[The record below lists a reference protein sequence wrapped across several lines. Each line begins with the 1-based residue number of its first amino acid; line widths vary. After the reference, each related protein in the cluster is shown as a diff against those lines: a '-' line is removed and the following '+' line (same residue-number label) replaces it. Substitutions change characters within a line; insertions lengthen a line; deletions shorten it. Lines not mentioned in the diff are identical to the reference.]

1 MTARLLAAALAA
13 LAALSVAGCNKT
25 ENGYQGWIEANLIFV
40 APDEVGRVDTL
51 SVREGDV
58 VKKGDPL
65 FTLEDDLQQAEFA
78 QVKASVTN
86 AQQTFDRASMLLKT
100 GAGTQ
105 KDFDAAE
112 MVLRDAKARL
122 NSAQTRLSRR
132 SVFSS
137 VGGTV
142 QQIYYRPGEI
152 VPADRPVLS
161 VLPPGNV
168 KVRFYVPQAL
178 LPSISYGDEVR
189 VTCDGC
195 APALTAHVSFIARQ
209 SEYTPPVIYS
219 LEERAKLV
227 FLIEALP
234 DKVSL
239 SARRTDSRRRPQS
252 AARFLERD
260 SCARG
265 RRPHRAG
272 VDPLHG
278 RGRTL
283 SRDRL
288 HRFRRNTDARHR
300 ARGHPEFALGD
311 VHGEHGDRREFVAA
325 EQ

>member
-1 MTARLLAAALAA
+1 MTTRLFAMTLVVIAAF
-13 LAALSVAGCNKT
+13 SVAGCNKT
-25 ENGYQGWIEANLIFV
+25 DNGYQGWIEANLIFV

-65 FTLEDDLQQAEFA
+65 FTLEDDLQQADLA

-105 KDFDAAE
+105 KEFDAAE

-122 NSAQTRLSRR
+122 NSVQTRLSRR

-161 VLPPGNV
+161 VLPPGNI
-168 KVRFYVPQAL
+168 KVRFYVPQAV
-178 LPSISYGDEVR
+178 LPSIKYGDEVR
-189 VTCDGC
+189 VSCDGC
-195 APALTAHVSFIARQ
+195 ASPLAAHVSFIARQ

-234 DKVSL
+234 DKPSDV
-239 SARRTDSRRRPQS
+239 RVGQP
-252 AARFLERD
+252 
-260 SCARG
+260 
-265 RRPHRAG
+265 
-272 VDPLHG
+272 VDVALTGSKEP
-278 RGRTL
+278 
-283 SRDRL
+283 
-288 HRFRRNTDARHR
+288 AP
-300 ARGHPEFALGD
+300 HPE
-311 VHGEHGDRREFVAA
+311 AA
-325 EQ
+325 Q